1 MKVSHFKENV
11 YEVIKHPVHSLGEKK
26 KHGNYKTISPKL
38 YILYSSI
45 SVPSLQLVPL
55 VGMQIL
61 NNSTLKSQTSRHCQ
75 KQEVQPL
82 KFNLTTVYKEF
93 SKSFFLSLLQIRE
106 SVFIWSLTPSSFISN
121 PIYYFS

>member
-26 KHGNYKTISPKL
+26 KAWQLQNYFPQTVHPVFFYLCALTSASSSGRNANPKQFNFKE
-38 YILYSSI
+38 S
-45 SVPSLQLVPL
+45 
-55 VGMQIL
+55 
-61 NNSTLKSQTSRHCQ
+61 NFTTLPETR
-75 KQEVQPL
+75 VQPL
-82 KFNLTTVYKEF
+82 KFNLTTAYKEF